1 MRMIQQ
7 KKKKNW
13 LLKKKLSCTLHC
25 GSFRK
30 MVEKAV
36 ERERGIGL
44 EGAILY
50 CVPFLHARAC
60 AAPRLCR
67 RAYDKWTQFGP

>member
-1 MRMIQQ
+1 
-7 KKKKNW
+7 
-13 LLKKKLSCTLHC
+13 
-25 GSFRK
+25 
-30 MVEKAV
+30 MVQKAV

-50 CVPFLHARAC
+50 RVPFLQARV
-60 AAPRLCR
+60 RLATSRRGR